1 MHGRPKGKGH
11 QQSTV
16 PQSNTIQLVTQ
27 PPAVPSLSEA
37 VTLKS
42 FSNISWDADPSHS
55 EKLVTGSY
63 PTLLIT
69 TFFAMI
75 MQEIQVLPLHSLQVI
90 NHLGGTRKMCK
101 LSLLSTSLNMMISM
115 QSYMYCIL
123 KISHPLWAINQQ
135 CKCLLTFGSTL

>member
-16 PQSNTIQLVTQ
+16 PQSNIIQLVTQ

-55 EKLVTGSY
+55 EKLVIW
-63 PTLLIT
+63 L
-69 TFFAMI
+69 
-75 MQEIQVLPLHSLQVI
+75 
-90 NHLGGTRKMCK
+90 
-101 LSLLSTSLNMMISM
+101 
-115 QSYMYCIL
+115 
-123 KISHPLWAINQQ
+123 ISHPADHHILCHDHAGNSSTAPTLSSSDKPFGRNKKDVQAVIAEYIFEHDDIYAELYVLHPKNFTSSVGNQ
-135 CKCLLTFGSTL
+135 LAM

>member
-55 EKLVTGSY
+55 EKLVIW
-63 PTLLIT
+63 LISHPADHHILCNDHAGNSST
-69 TFFAMI
+69 A
-75 MQEIQVLPLHSLQVI
+75 LHSLQVI

-101 LSLLSTSLNMMISM
+101 LSLLSTSLNMMTSM

-123 KISHPLWAINQQ
+123 KISHPLWAIN
-135 CKCLLTFGSTL
+135 